1 MVKTLNYIT
10 KNVAVLLRKAYIAE
24 GLFEMRGFDFCAYD
38 SERSHRLIS
47 YPENGKPRYCVL
59 DSNDKVQYAFDETTL
74 IKYMQLLQ
82 QSLQANANLK
92 KAFDLCVH
100 HQARPFK
107 LFFNRRLEV
116 DYSRSP
122 FPQIY
127 NDILKAQHID
137 SKQQNL
143 IKPALN
149 YMQIGI
155 SFNYVPQSGGDDD
168 QMRTLI
174 SVLHDLR
181 ALDMLR
187 KNLPQVY
194 DEISKNVIE
203 SEAGKFYLLD
213 SIEGFNHDQ

>member
-1 MVKTLNYIT
+1 
-10 KNVAVLLRKAYIAE
+10 
-24 GLFEMRGFDFCAYD
+24 
-38 SERSHRLIS
+38 
-47 YPENGKPRYCVL
+47 
-59 DSNDKVQYAFDETTL
+59 
-74 IKYMQLLQ
+74 
-82 QSLQANANLK
+82 
-92 KAFDLCVH
+92 
-100 HQARPFK
+100 
-107 LFFNRRLEV
+107 
-116 DYSRSP
+116 
-122 FPQIY
+122 
-127 NDILKAQHID
+127 
-137 SKQQNL
+137 
-143 IKPALN
+143 
-149 YMQIGI
+149 MQIGI